1 MSEQQVETPEKGFA
15 QVLDEFEKGQIE
27 KKEAAH
33 AASVAAG
40 EVAESAPAV
49 AAGGDPKVGQK
60 VKGKVLSVTDESIF
74 VDLGAK
80 SDAVLPAGEVKDK
93 EGKITVAVGDEI
105 EATVAGTDP
114 ASGSLILRKK
124 AGGRGAGRTVEIS
137 EEIRQA
143 MALGLPIEGVVS
155 GFNKGGA
162 EVKIGS
168 LRAFCPSSQLDV
180 RRVDDPA
187 AFAGQKL
194 AFKVLRIEE
203 GAGKRPNVV
212 LSRRALLEEEQ
223 SAKAAEARG
232 KLKVGQVVRGRV
244 SSIQAYGA
252 FIDLGGIEG
261 LLHVSEISH
270 ARTAHPNEL
279 LKVGEEIEV
288 QILKIEAGG
297 AAGPAGA
304 SSASTPSADGR
315 TRGSRPESGPKPER
329 ISLSRKSLEGDPW
342 RDAAA
347 RFPEGT
353 ELKARVTRLETFGA
367 FVELAPGL
375 DGLLHVSELPSDGRR
390 LKHARDGAQ
399 LGQELEVRISKVEFD
414 RRRVSLSLVREDQV
428 EPAAVAKVKATNPV
442 GNFGAMADFFARAQ
456 ERKRS

>member
-1 MSEQQVETPEKGFA
+1 MSEQQQETSEKGFA
-15 QVLDEFEKGQIE
+15 QVLDEFEKDQAD
-27 KKEAAH
+27 KKEAASVASGEPVQ
-33 AASVAAG
+33 AAAAG
-40 EVAESAPAV
+40 E
-49 AAGGDPKVGQK
+49 PKAGQK

-80 SDAVLPAGEVKDK
+80 SDAVLPAAEVKDK

-105 EATVAGTDP
+105 EATVAGSDP
-114 ASGSLILRKK
+114 ATGSLILRKK

-143 MALGLPIEGVVS
+143 HTLGLPVEGVVS

-162 EVKIGS
+162 EVKVGS
-168 LRAFCPSSQLDV
+168 LRAFCPSSQLDI

-187 AFAGQKL
+187 SFAGQKL
-194 AFKVLRIEE
+194 TFKVLRIEE

-212 LSRRALLEEEQ
+212 LSRRALMEEEA
-223 SAKAAEARG
+223 SARAAEARG

-252 FIDLGGIEG
+252 FVDLGGIEG

-270 ARTAHPNEL
+270 SRTAHPNEL

-288 QILKIEAGG
+288 QILKIETGSPAAAPTAGG
-297 AAGPAGA
+297 DAKGKGPRSDSAAK
-304 SSASTPSADGR
+304 T
-315 TRGSRPESGPKPER
+315 ER
-329 ISLSRKSLEGDPW
+329 ISLSRKSLESDPW
-342 RDAAA
+342 RDAAS

-399 LGQELEVRISKVEFD
+399 LGQELEVRVSKVELD

-428 EPAAVAKVKATNPV
+428 EPAAVAKVKATNPPAT
-442 GNFGAMADFFARAQ
+442 FGAMADFFARAQ
-456 ERKRS
+456 ARKRS

>member
-1 MSEQQVETPEKGFA
+1 MSEQQQETSEKGFA
-15 QVLDEFEKGQIE
+15 QVLDEFEKDQAD
-27 KKEAAH
+27 KKE

-40 EVAESAPAV
+40 EPVQAAAAV
-49 AAGGDPKVGQK
+49 GEPKAGQK

-80 SDAVLPAGEVKDK
+80 SDAVLPAAEVKDK

-105 EATVAGTDP
+105 EATVAGSDP
-114 ASGSLILRKK
+114 ATGSLILRKK

-143 MALGLPIEGVVS
+143 HTLGLPVEGVVS

-162 EVKIGS
+162 EVKVGS
-168 LRAFCPSSQLDV
+168 LRAFCPSSQLDI

-187 AFAGQKL
+187 SFAGQKL
-194 AFKVLRIEE
+194 TFKVLRIEE

-212 LSRRALLEEEQ
+212 LSRRALMEEEA
-223 SAKAAEARG
+223 SARAAEARG

-252 FIDLGGIEG
+252 FVDLGGIEG

-270 ARTAHPNEL
+270 SRTAHPNEL

-288 QILKIEAGG
+288 QILKIETGAPAAAPTAGG
-297 AAGPAGA
+297 DAKGKGPRSDSAAK
-304 SSASTPSADGR
+304 T
-315 TRGSRPESGPKPER
+315 ER
-329 ISLSRKSLEGDPW
+329 ISLSRKSLESDPW
-342 RDAAA
+342 RDAAS

-353 ELKARVTRLETFGA
+353 ELKARVIRLETFGA

-399 LGQELEVRISKVEFD
+399 LGQELEVRVSKVELD

-428 EPAAVAKVKATNPV
+428 EPAAVAKVKATNPAAT
-442 GNFGAMADFFARAQ
+442 FGAMADFFARAQ
-456 ERKRS
+456 ARKRS